1 MTDFFVDGEFYS
13 DLDEL
18 MEAWGVYAPVDLLDD
33 EEGLGLLGEDW
44 SVVAYEAYSAPIFKL
59 TSDDI
64 VSFITEQYNEYPDDD
79 NDYTYDSTVEAVRA
93 GIDVDKIN
101 SLMPSVWRPT
111 KEKFIIT
118 KQDLINYIA

>member
-33 EEGLGLLGEDW
+33 EEGLGVLEDDW
-44 SVVAYEAYSAPIFKL
+44 SVVAYEAYSAPIIQI
-59 TSDDI
+59 SADDI
-64 VSFITEQYNEYPDDD
+64 IEQVLNVCNFPDDD
-79 NDYTYDSTVEAVRA
+79 NDQTYDRVVEALKA
-93 GIDVDKIN
+93 GIDVTKIN

>member
-1 MTDFFVDGEFYS
+1 MTDFFVDDEFYS

-33 EEGLGLLGEDW
+33 EEGLGVLEDDW
-44 SVVAYEAYSAPIFKL
+44 SVVAYEAYSAPIIQI
-59 TSDDI
+59 SADDI
-64 VSFITEQYNEYPDDD
+64 IEQVLNVCNFPDDD
-79 NDYTYDSTVEAVRA
+79 NDQTYDRVVEALKA
-93 GIDVDKIN
+93 GIDVTKIN

-111 KEKFIIT
+111 KVKFIIT

>member
-18 MEAWGVYAPVDLLDD
+18 MEACGVYAPVDLLDD
-33 EEGLGLLGEDW
+33 EEGLGVLEDDW
-44 SVVAYEAYSAPIFKL
+44 SVVAYEAYSAPIIQI
-59 TSDDI
+59 SADDI
-64 VSFITEQYNEYPDDD
+64 IEQVLNVCNFPDDD
-79 NDYTYDSTVEAVRA
+79 NDQTYDRVVEALKA
-93 GIDVDKIN
+93 GIDVTKIN

>member
-18 MEAWGVYAPVDLLDD
+18 MEACGVYAPVDLLDD

-44 SVVAYEAYSAPIFKL
+44 SVVAHEAYSAPIFKL

-79 NDYTYDSTVEAVRA
+79 NDYTYDRVVEAIRA